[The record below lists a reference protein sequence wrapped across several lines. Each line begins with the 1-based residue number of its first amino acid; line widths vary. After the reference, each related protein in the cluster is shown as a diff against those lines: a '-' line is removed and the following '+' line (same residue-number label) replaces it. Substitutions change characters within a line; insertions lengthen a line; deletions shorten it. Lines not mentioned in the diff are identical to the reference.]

1 MTGTEQ
7 CRLPSKL
14 LLVLPGHAPR
24 LKLRLPCRVAIPA
37 RDLLP
42 DMSDM
47 GFADTLSAVLRRSLG
62 PMAGPEAEGSH
73 PFPGTAGG
81 RMSVPSQ
88 GDSVPMRGQA
98 RAGVP
103 FPSLHLAGGPPR
115 GELLAH
121 GLT

>member
-1 MTGTEQ
+1 MAGTELL
-7 CRLPSKL
+7 RLPSKL
-14 LLVLPGHAPR
+14 LLALPGHACR

-62 PMAGPEAEGSH
+62 PMAAPEAEGGH

-81 RMSVPSQ
+81 RVSVPRQ
-88 GDSVPMRGQA
+88 GEPMPMRGQG

-115 GELLAH
+115 GELPVH
-121 GLT
+121 CLT